1 MFRIFVSAA
10 LLLGWSLWAVNGQNC
25 AEDRIRKCI
34 AVAEPMLKDPHLIF
48 PDNMNDINNV
58 CRTWSNFVDCIKRYI
73 DKCFSKV
80 RKDQFNSAVEP
91 PINSVHQMCSK
102 SSYQA
107 EYLQYASCI
116 KATVI
121 EPEHCGSHYSFLV
134 SEVSRESVRKP
145 NLCCAYHNFRSCVI
159 LKTRMRCDGNKVEGV
174 AARFSRQVLDKAFHF
189 LQDQCASHIPDT
201 GKCSSMIPHGMR
213 SWVSTTAKA
222 ATAASGRLGEARS
235 VTATR
240 GQSRQQQQDVYRAK
254 ASDFYDSVTSGAVQS
269 SAREVHASTMPHATM
284 YPYKSYG
291 PSKARSTTSLEP
303 QSSVTTT
310 PRQASSTAS
319 RSVVW
324 PSGADRRDPDASS
337 SKQRD
342 NDLRYSSL
350 AENSMSGAS
359 STVRSPGFARGIS
372 WSSAAP
378 TTSKTTSTTSTTTT
392 TTPTS
397 RSVLMASTSEIPDWA
412 TNTWFTLR
420 YDPTTEE
427 VYPAAGSFG
436 GNNIDEPNQ
445 QGLSRKSHAG
455 RVSAAAHCI
464 LLVLPLTCIQL
475 Y

>member
-10 LLLGWSLWAVNGQNC
+10 LLLGWSLWAVNGQSC

-48 PDNMNDINNV
+48 PDNMNDIDNV
-58 CRTWSNFVDCIKRYI
+58 CRTWSNFVDCVKRYI

-222 ATAASGRLGEARS
+222 ATAAASGRLGEARS
-235 VTATR
+235 VTAAR
-240 GQSRQQQQDVYRAK
+240 GQSRQQQQQQQQQQQDVYRAK

-269 SAREVHASTMPHATM
+269 SAREVHASTMPRGTM

-291 PSKARSTTSLEP
+291 PSSRSTIFPFLRELTIND
-303 QSSVTTT
+303 QSSLRRS
-310 PRQASSTAS
+310 PKHDESGA
-319 RSVVW
+319 SVVV
-324 PSGADRRDPDASS
+324 
-337 SKQRD
+337 
-342 NDLRYSSL
+342 
-350 AENSMSGAS
+350 SGAS

-378 TTSKTTSTTSTTTT
+378 TTYKTTSSTTSTTTTTTTT

-397 RSVLMASTSEIPDWA
+397 RSVLVASTSEIPDWA

-445 QGLSRKSHAG
+445 QGLSRKSQAG
-455 RVSAAAHCI
+455 RVSGAVHCI